1 MIKETNKEN
10 LEKADVMSDNLYY
23 YNAVNDAVSI
33 VEQEAGMKYTFR
45 SEKELQWE
53 QNEM

>member
-10 LEKADVMSDNLYY
+10 LEKADVIPDNLYY

-33 VEQEAGMKYTFR
+33 VTLLYFYTNMFICC
-45 SEKELQWE
+45 
-53 QNEM
+53 

>member
-10 LEKADVMSDNLYY
+10 LEQADVMSDNLYY

-33 VEQEAGMKYTFR
+33 VE
-45 SEKELQWE
+45 
-53 QNEM
+53 